1 MDSLVESYNSTVA
14 TSNVD
19 EMCKTLLR
27 WLDQNCCLITL
38 RRGTVE
44 LTNAY
49 SLSVILILNIY
60 KLRLILR
67 FI

>member
-38 RRGTVE
+38 RRGTDSSR
-44 LTNAY
+44 LFTFSYFDFKIFTN
-49 SLSVILILNIY
+49 
-60 KLRLILR
+60 
-67 FI
+67 